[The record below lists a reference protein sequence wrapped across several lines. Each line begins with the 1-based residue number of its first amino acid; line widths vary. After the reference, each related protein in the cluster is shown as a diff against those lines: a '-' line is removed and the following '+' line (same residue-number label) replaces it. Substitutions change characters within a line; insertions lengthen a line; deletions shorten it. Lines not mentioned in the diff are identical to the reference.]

1 MLNAPFTVPR
11 TVGLKTTAMLQPV
24 PGAID
29 VPQLLVWLYGRVVKI
44 VLSMSGSSPVFKRV
58 TLCEA
63 LEVFTRWLPK
73 LSEPGDNCAIAT
85 VPVPLRVTVSVW
97 EI

>member
-1 MLNAPFTVPR
+1 MLNVPFTVPR
-11 TVGLKTTAMLQPV
+11 TVGVKTTAMLQPV

-29 VPQLLVWLYGRVVKI
+29 GPQLFVWLYGPVVKM
-44 VLSMSGSSPVFKRV
+44 VLSVSGPSPVFKRV
-58 TLCEA
+58 TFFEA

-73 LSEPGDNCAIAT
+73 LSEPGESCAIAT